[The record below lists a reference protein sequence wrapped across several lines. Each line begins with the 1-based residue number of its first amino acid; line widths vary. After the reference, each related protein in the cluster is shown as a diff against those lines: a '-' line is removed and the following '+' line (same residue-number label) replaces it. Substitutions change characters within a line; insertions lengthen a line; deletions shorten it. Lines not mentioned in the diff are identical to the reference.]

1 MVEERFRGRLM
12 AFYSLVFVGLSQAV
26 GSFAIGALAR
36 LLDASAAIALCAVV
50 LLGASTITMRRSQF
64 WRRV

>member
-1 MVEERFRGRLM
+1 
-12 AFYSLVFVGLSQAV
+12 VFVGLSQAV

-36 LLDASAAIALCAVV
+36 VITAPHAIACSAVV
-50 LLGASTITMRRSQF
+50 LFLASLYALRYSDF

>member
-1 MVEERFRGRLM
+1 M

-36 LLDASAAIALCAVV
+36 VVTAPHAIALAASA
-50 LLGASTITMRRSQF
+50 LLVASLYAMVSSNF
-64 WRRV
+64 WRR